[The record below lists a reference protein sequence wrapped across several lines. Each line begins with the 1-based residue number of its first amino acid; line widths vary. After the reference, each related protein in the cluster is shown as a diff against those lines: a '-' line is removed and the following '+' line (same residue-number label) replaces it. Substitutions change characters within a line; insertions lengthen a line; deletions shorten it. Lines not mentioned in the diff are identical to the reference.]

1 MPSID
6 SMCFIRSLQSFALFR
21 CDRSHRRALSILL
34 LPFLVLAVAV
44 MTPQTALTQTKA
56 PPALKLGNPLPENL
70 FVELARV
77 INPAVVNISTSTI
90 PKNRMMNDPML
101 ELLEQ
106 FYGQRFQMP
115 KAQPQTALG
124 TGFIIRED
132 GLIITNNH
140 VIEGADVIQVQLT
153 EGGQKEFKAE
163 VVGRDSRTDI
173 ALIKITTKQ
182 KLPVA
187 PLGNSA
193 DVEVGEWVA
202 AFGNPYGH
210 GHTMTKGIISAK
222 GREIG
227 ELNRFPF
234 LQTDASINPGN
245 SGGPLVNSK
254 GLVIGV
260 NSAID
265 ARAQGIG
272 FAIPIDDVKNVI
284 KDLETNGRVRQ
295 GFIGVLMDELNPR
308 AAAHLGIKRDE
319 GVIVTQVVP
328 DSPAEKGGVQ
338 TYDVVLEFNGKKVAT
353 VVDFMNSVAGSPIGQ
368 VAKMKVLR
376 DNKERTLE
384 ITVTEKPEGKKVAV
398 TKEKK
403 VKGQDTPYN
412 LGFKMAA
419 VDKNIIKLWEIPEDL
434 TGLPIV
440 TEIVS
445 GSPAAFAGLRPG
457 DVIYDVNRKRVR
469 SVNEA
474 TKALQKG
481 TNTLRIQRD
490 GGIGFIVIESN
501 E

>member
-1 MPSID
+1 M
-6 SMCFIRSLQSFALFR
+6 RSLLF
-21 CDRSHRRALSILL
+21 LL
-34 LPFLVLAVAV
+34 LVSL
-44 MTPQTALTQTKA
+44 LTVPIQYTQAQTKA
-56 PPALKLGNPLPENL
+56 PTLKLGNPLPENL

-77 INPAVVNISTSTI
+77 INPAVVNISTSVV
-90 PKNRMMNDPML
+90 PKGRMMNDPML

-106 FYGQRFQMP
+106 FYGQQFQMP

-153 EGGQKEFKAE
+153 EGSEKEFKAE
-163 VVGRDSRTDI
+163 VVGRDQRTDI
-173 ALIKITTKQ
+173 ALIKITAKQ
-182 KLPVA
+182 KFPVA

-284 KDLETNGRVRQ
+284 KDLETNGHVRQ
-295 GFIGVLMDELNPR
+295 GYIGVGLDELNPR
-308 AAAHLGIKRDE
+308 ASAHLGIKKDA
-319 GVIVTQVVP
+319 GVIITQVMP
-328 DSPAEKGGVQ
+328 GSPADKGGVE
-338 TYDVVLEFNGKKVAT
+338 TYDVILEFNGKKITT
-353 VVDFMNSVAGSPIGQ
+353 VVEFMNAVAGAIIGQ
-368 VAKMKVLR
+368 PAKMKVLR
-376 DNKERTLE
+376 ENKEKVLDV
-384 ITVTEKPEGKKVAV
+384 TVTERTEPRKAVVA
-398 TKEKK
+398 KDRK
-403 VKGQDTPYN
+403 VKGQDTPFN
-412 LGFKMAA
+412 LGFKMSS
-419 VDKNIIKLWEIPEDL
+419 VDSYIVKEWQISEEL
-434 TGLPIV
+434 TGLPVV
-440 TEIVS
+440 TEVIS
-445 GSPAAFAGLRPG
+445 GSPAAYAGLRPG
-457 DVIYDVNRKRVR
+457 DVIFDVNRKRVR
-469 SVNEA
+469 NVNEA

-481 TNTLRIQRD
+481 TNTLRIQREN
-490 GGIGFIVIESN
+490 GMGFIILEGK
-501 E
+501 

>member
-1 MPSID
+1 M
-6 SMCFIRSLQSFALFR
+6 
-21 CDRSHRRALSILL
+21 RALSYMLLVILIS
-34 LPFLVLAVAV
+34 FQ
-44 MTPQTALTQTKA
+44 TPYGFAETKA
-56 PPALKLGNPLPENL
+56 PTLKLGSPLPENL

-77 INPAVVNISTSTI
+77 INPAVVNISTSTT
-90 PKNRMMNDPML
+90 PKGRMMNDPML

-106 FYGQRFQMP
+106 FYGQRFDLP

-140 VIEGADVIQVQLT
+140 VIDGADVIQVQLT
-153 EGGQKEFKAE
+153 EGSQKEFKAE
-163 VVGRDSRTDI
+163 VIGRDSRTDI

-182 KLPVA
+182 KLPIA
-187 PLGNSA
+187 PLGTSA

-284 KDLETNGRVRQ
+284 KDLEANGHVRQ
-295 GFIGVLMDELNPR
+295 GYIGVGLDELNPR
-308 AAAHLGIKRDE
+308 AAAHLGIKKDE
-319 GVIVTQVVP
+319 GVIITQVVP
-328 DSPAEKGGVQ
+328 GSPADKSGIE
-338 TYDVVLEFNGKKVAT
+338 TYDVVAEFNGKKINT
-353 VVDFMNSVAGSPIGQ
+353 VVEFMNAVAGSPIGQ
-368 VAKMKVLR
+368 PSKIKILR
-376 DNKERTLE
+376 DNKEKILD
-384 ITVTEKPEGKKVAV
+384 ITVAERPENKKAAAN
-398 TKEKK
+398 KAQK
-403 VKGQDTPYN
+403 VKGQETPFN
-412 LGFKMAA
+412 LGFKMTA
-419 VDKNIIKLWEIPEDL
+419 VDKAIIKEWNISEEL
-434 TGLPIV
+434 TGLPVV
-440 TEIVS
+440 TEVAS
-445 GSPAAFAGLRPG
+445 GSPAAYAGLRPG
-457 DVIYDVNRKRVR
+457 DVIYDVNKKRVR
-469 SVNEA
+469 SVGEA
-474 TKALQKG
+474 TKALLKG

-490 GGIGFIVIESN
+490 GGMGFIILEGN
-501 E
+501 EE

>member
-1 MPSID
+1 M
-6 SMCFIRSLQSFALFR
+6 RTVLFF
-21 CDRSHRRALSILL
+21 ILL
-34 LPFLVLAVAV
+34 TLTFAP
-44 MTPQTALTQTKA
+44 PQMSFGETKA
-56 PPALKLGNPLPENL
+56 PTLKLGNPLPENL
-70 FVELARV
+70 FVELARA
-77 INPAVVNISTSTI
+77 INPAVVNISTSTT
-90 PKNRMMNDPML
+90 PKGRMNDPMI
-101 ELLEQ
+101 EMLEQ
-106 FYGQRFQMP
+106 FYGRQFQMP
-115 KAQPQTALG
+115 KVKPQTALG

-140 VIEGADVIQVQLT
+140 VIDGADVIQVQLT
-153 EGGQKEFKAE
+153 EGSEKEFKAE
-163 VVGRDSRTDI
+163 LIGRDARTDI
-173 ALIKITTKQ
+173 ALIKISSKQ
-182 KLPVA
+182 KFPVA

-193 DVEVGEWVA
+193 EVQVGEWVA

-284 KDLETNGRVRQ
+284 KDLESNGRVRQ
-295 GFIGVLMDELNPR
+295 GFVGVGLDELNPR

-319 GVIVTQVVP
+319 GVIITQVVV
-328 DSPAEKGGVQ
+328 DSPADKAGIEA
-338 TYDVVLEFNGKKVAT
+338 YDVVLEFNGKKINT
-353 VVDFMNSVAGSPIGQ
+353 VVEFMNAVAGSTIGQ
-368 VAKMKVLR
+368 TAKIKILR
-376 DNKERTLE
+376 DNKERTLDILVAE
-384 ITVTEKPEGKKVAV
+384 RSEDKKTAV
-398 TKEKK
+398 IKNQK
-403 VKGQDTPYN
+403 VKGQDTPFN

-419 VDKNIIKLWEIPEDL
+419 VDKNIIKSWDLSEDL
-434 TGLPIV
+434 TGLPVV
-440 TEIVS
+440 TEVIS
-445 GSPAAFAGLRPG
+445 GSPAAYAGLRPG
-457 DVIYDVNRKRVR
+457 DVIFDVNRKRVR
-469 SVNEA
+469 SVVEA

-490 GGIGFIVIESN
+490 DGMGFIILESQ
-501 E
+501 

>member
-1 MPSID
+1 M
-6 SMCFIRSLQSFALFR
+6 RSVLF
-21 CDRSHRRALSILL
+21 LL
-34 LPFLVLAVAV
+34 LVSLMSLSPLYGWG
-44 MTPQTALTQTKA
+44 QTKT
-56 PPALKLGNPLPENL
+56 PTLKLGSPLPENL

-77 INPAVVNISTSTI
+77 INPAVVNISTSTV
-90 PKNRMMNDPML
+90 PKGRMMNDPML
-101 ELLEQ
+101 EMLEQ

-115 KAQPQTALG
+115 KAKPQTALG
-124 TGFIIRED
+124 TGFIIRDD

-153 EGGQKEFKAE
+153 EGSEKEFKAE
-163 VVGRDSRTDI
+163 VIGRDQRTDI
-173 ALIKITTKQ
+173 ALIKITSKQ
-182 KLPVA
+182 KFPIA
-187 PLGNSA
+187 PLGSSA

-254 GLVIGV
+254 GFVIGV

-284 KDLETNGRVRQ
+284 KDLETNGHVRQ
-295 GFIGVLMDELNPR
+295 GYIGVGLDELNPR
-308 AAAHLGIKRDE
+308 AAAHLGIKKEE
-319 GVIVTQVVP
+319 GVIITQVMP
-328 DSPAEKGGVQ
+328 GSPADKAGIE
-338 TYDVVLEFNGKKVAT
+338 TYDVVLEFNGKKIAT
-353 VVDFMNSVAGSPIGQ
+353 SVDFMNAVAGAPLNQ

-376 DNKERTLE
+376 DNKERVLDVSVSE
-384 ITVTEKPEGKKVAV
+384 RPDEKAKVA
-398 TKEKK
+398 KK
-403 VKGQDTPYN
+403 TQTVKGQETPFN
-412 LGFKMAA
+412 LGFKMAT
-419 VDKNIIKLWEIPEDL
+419 VDGNLIKEWQISEDL
-434 TGLPIV
+434 TGLPVV
-440 TEIVS
+440 TEVLS

-469 SVNEA
+469 SVAEA

-490 GGIGFIVIESN
+490 GGMGFIILEGK
-501 E
+501 

>member
-1 MPSID
+1 MKT
-6 SMCFIRSLQSFALFR
+6 
-21 CDRSHRRALSILL
+21 ILL
-34 LPFLVLAVAV
+34 TISIFLSLTFQISAQAQSTLP
-44 MTPQTALTQTKA
+44 TKA
-56 PPALKLGNPLPENL
+56 PVLKLGSPLPENL

-77 INPAVVNISTSTI
+77 INPAVVNISTSTT
-90 PKNRMMNDPML
+90 PKGRMMNDPML

-106 FYGQRFQMP
+106 FYGRRFQMP
-115 KAQPQTALG
+115 KPKPQTALG

-153 EGGQKEFKAE
+153 EGSEKEFKAE
-163 VVGRDSRTDI
+163 VIGRDARTDI
-173 ALIKITTKQ
+173 ALIKITSKQ
-182 KLPVA
+182 KFPVA
-187 PLGNSA
+187 PLGSSSEL
-193 DVEVGEWVA
+193 EVGEWVA

-222 GREIG
+222 GREIN

-234 LQTDASINPGN
+234 IQTDASINPGN

-295 GFIGVLMDELNPR
+295 GFVGVTPDELNPR
-308 AAAHLGIKRDE
+308 AATHLGIKKDS
-319 GVIVTQVVP
+319 GVIITQVIP
-328 DSPAEKGGVQ
+328 GSPADKAGIEV
-338 TYDVVLEFNGKKVAT
+338 YDVILEFNGKKINT
-353 VVDFMNSVAGSPIGQ
+353 LPEFMNAVAGSTIGRS
-368 VAKMKVLR
+368 VKVKVWR
-376 DNKERTLE
+376 DNKEKSLDIAIAERPE
-384 ITVTEKPEGKKVAV
+384 FSKPIAKKES
-398 TKEKK
+398 KI
-403 VKGQDTPYN
+403 KGQETPFG
-412 LGFKMAA
+412 LGFKMSAI
-419 VDKNIIKLWEIPEDL
+419 DKTISKEWEISEEF

-440 TEIVS
+440 TEVLS
-445 GSPAAFAGLRPG
+445 GSPSAFAGLRPG
-457 DVIYDVNRKRVR
+457 DIIFDINRKRVR
-469 SVNEA
+469 SVSEA

-490 GGIGFIVIESN
+490 GGMGFIIIEAN
-501 E
+501 

>member
-1 MPSID
+1 M
-6 SMCFIRSLQSFALFR
+6 SLSPLYGWG
-21 CDRSHRRALSILL
+21 
-34 LPFLVLAVAV
+34 
-44 MTPQTALTQTKA
+44 QTKT
-56 PPALKLGNPLPENL
+56 PTLKLGSPLPENL

-77 INPAVVNISTSTI
+77 INPAVVNISTSTV
-90 PKNRMMNDPML
+90 PKGRMMNDPML
-101 ELLEQ
+101 EMLEQ

-115 KAQPQTALG
+115 KAKPQTALG
-124 TGFIIRED
+124 TGFIIRDD

-153 EGGQKEFKAE
+153 EGSEKEFKAE
-163 VVGRDSRTDI
+163 VIGRDQRTDI
-173 ALIKITTKQ
+173 ALIKITSKQ
-182 KLPVA
+182 KFPIA
-187 PLGNSA
+187 PLGSSA

-254 GLVIGV
+254 GFVIGV

-284 KDLETNGRVRQ
+284 KDLETNGHVRQ
-295 GFIGVLMDELNPR
+295 GYIGVGLDELNPR
-308 AAAHLGIKRDE
+308 AAAHLGIKKEE
-319 GVIVTQVVP
+319 GVIITQVMP
-328 DSPAEKGGVQ
+328 GSPADKAGIE
-338 TYDVVLEFNGKKVAT
+338 TYDVVLEFNGKKIAT
-353 VVDFMNSVAGSPIGQ
+353 SVDFMNAVAGAPLNQ

-376 DNKERTLE
+376 DNKERVLDVSVSE
-384 ITVTEKPEGKKVAV
+384 RPDEKAKVA
-398 TKEKK
+398 KK
-403 VKGQDTPYN
+403 TQTVKGQETPFN
-412 LGFKMAA
+412 LGFKMAT
-419 VDKNIIKLWEIPEDL
+419 VDGNLIKEWQISEDL
-434 TGLPIV
+434 TGLPVV
-440 TEIVS
+440 TEVLS

-469 SVNEA
+469 SVAEA

-490 GGIGFIVIESN
+490 GGMGFIILEGK
-501 E
+501 

>member
-1 MPSID
+1 M
-6 SMCFIRSLQSFALFR
+6 RSLLF
-21 CDRSHRRALSILL
+21 LL
-34 LPFLVLAVAV
+34 LVSLTLVPPSMALAE
-44 MTPQTALTQTKA
+44 TKA
-56 PPALKLGNPLPENL
+56 PALKLGAPLPENL

-77 INPAVVNISTSTI
+77 INPAVVNISTSVT
-90 PKNRMMNDPML
+90 PRGRMQNDPML

-106 FYGQRFQMP
+106 FYGQQFQMP

-140 VIEGADVIQVQLT
+140 VVEGADVIEVQLT
-153 EGGQKEFKAE
+153 EGSEKHYKAE
-163 VVGRDSRTDI
+163 IVGRDQRTDI
-173 ALIKITTKQ
+173 ALLKISSKE
-182 KLPVA
+182 KFPVA
-187 PLGNSA
+187 PLGTST
-193 DVEVGEWVA
+193 DVQVGEWVA

-295 GFIGVLMDELNPR
+295 GYIGVGLDELNPR
-308 AAAHLGIKRDE
+308 AAAHLGIKRDD
-319 GVIVTQVVP
+319 GVIITQVMP
-328 DSPAEKGGVQ
+328 GSPADKAGIE
-338 TYDVVLEFNGKKVAT
+338 TYDVILEFNGKKITT
-353 VVDFMNSVAGSPIGQ
+353 VVEFMNAVAGSPIGQ
-368 VAKMKVLR
+368 AAKMKIWR
-376 DNKERTLE
+376 ENKEKTLD
-384 ITVTEKPEGKKVAV
+384 ITVTEKTEPKKAVAS
-398 TKEKK
+398 KDKK
-403 VKGQDTPYN
+403 VKGQDTPFN

-419 VDKNIIKLWEIPEDL
+419 IDSYLIKEWQITEDL
-434 TGLPIV
+434 TGLPVV
-440 TEIVS
+440 TEVVS
-445 GSPAAFAGLRPG
+445 GSPSAYAGLRPG
-457 DVIYDVNRKRVR
+457 DVIFDINRKRVR
-469 SVNEA
+469 SVAEA

-481 TNTLRIQRD
+481 TNTLRIQRE
-490 GGIGFIVIESN
+490 GGMGFIILEGN
-501 E
+501 

>member
-1 MPSID
+1 MRSIVLLLLF
-6 SMCFIRSLQSFALFR
+6 SLYTFSLQ
-21 CDRSHRRALSILL
+21 
-34 LPFLVLAVAV
+34 VAS
-44 MTPQTALTQTKA
+44 AETK

-90 PKNRMMNDPML
+90 PKGRPMNDPML
-101 ELLEQ
+101 EMLEQ

-124 TGFIIRED
+124 TGFIIRDD

-140 VIEGADVIQVQLT
+140 VVEGADVIQVQLT
-153 EGGQKEFKAE
+153 EGSEKEFKAE
-163 VVGRDSRTDI
+163 IVGRDQKTDI
-173 ALIKITTKQ
+173 ALLKISAKQ
-182 KLPVA
+182 KFPVA
-187 PLGNSA
+187 PLGNSS

-222 GREIG
+222 GRDIA

-284 KDLETNGRVRQ
+284 KDLETNGHVRQ
-295 GFIGVLMDELNPR
+295 GYLGVGLDELNPR
-308 AAAHLGIKRDE
+308 AASHLGIKKDS
-319 GVIVTQVVP
+319 GVIITQVLP
-328 DSPAEKGGVQ
+328 GSPADKGGAQ
-338 TYDVVLEFNGKKVAT
+338 DYDLVLEYNGKKIST
-353 VVDFMNSVAGSPIGQ
+353 VVEFMNAVAGSPIGQ
-368 VAKMKVLR
+368 VAKIKVLR
-376 DNKERTLE
+376 DNKEKILE
-384 ITVTEKPEGKKVAV
+384 VIVTEKTDDKKVFSS
-398 TKEKK
+398 KNSKIKSQE
-403 VKGQDTPYN
+403 TPFK
-412 LGFKMAA
+412 LGFKLATI
-419 VDKNIIKLWEIPEDL
+419 DKTLIKEWQIDEEMI
-434 TGLPIV
+434 GLPIV
-440 TEIVS
+440 AEVIAE
-445 GSPAAFAGLRPG
+445 SPAAYAGLTPG
-457 DVIYDVNRKRVR
+457 DIIYDVNRKRVR
-469 SVNEA
+469 SVNDA

-481 TNTLRIQRD
+481 TNTLRIKRN
-490 GGIGFIVIESN
+490 GGMGFIILEGN
-501 E
+501 

>member
-1 MPSID
+1 MRTMI
-6 SMCFIRSLQSFALFR
+6 FVLLVSLLSFTPHSGVAQSK
-21 CDRSHRRALSILL
+21 
-34 LPFLVLAVAV
+34 
-44 MTPQTALTQTKA
+44 TPT
-56 PPALKLGNPLPENL
+56 LKLGNPLPENL

-77 INPAVVNISTSTI
+77 INPAVVNISTSTT
-90 PKNRMMNDPML
+90 PKGRMMNDPML

-106 FYGQRFQMP
+106 FYGQRFSMP

-153 EGGQKEFKAE
+153 EGSQKEFKAE
-163 VVGRDSRTDI
+163 VIGRDARTDI
-173 ALIKITTKQ
+173 ALIKITSKQ

-187 PLGNSA
+187 PLGSSA

-284 KDLETNGRVRQ
+284 KDLEANGRVRQ
-295 GFIGVLMDELNPR
+295 GYIGVGLDELNPR
-308 AAAHLGIKRDE
+308 AAAHLGIKKDE
-319 GVIVTQVVP
+319 GVIITQVLP
-328 DSPAEKGGVQ
+328 DSPADKAGLE
-338 TYDVVLEFNGKKVAT
+338 TYDVVLEFNGKKIAT
-353 VVDFMNSVAGSPIGQ
+353 SVDFMNAVAGSPIGQ
-368 VAKMKVLR
+368 AAKIKILR
-376 DNKERTLE
+376 DNKERLLE
-384 ITVTEKPEGKKVAV
+384 ITVSERPENKKIAVGK
-398 TKEKK
+398 ERK
-403 VKGQDTPYN
+403 VKGQETPFN
-412 LGFKMAA
+412 LGFKMTA
-419 VDKNIIKLWEIPEDL
+419 VDKTLIKEWEIAEEL
-434 TGLPIV
+434 TGLPVV
-440 TEIVS
+440 TEVRS

-469 SVNEA
+469 SVAEA

-490 GGIGFIVIESN
+490 GGMGFIIIEA